1 MITLYAMPF
10 LREIRDML
18 LFAHSDN
25 LISEEDVIKL
35 RKKLVNQMKSALNS
49 SVIKR

>member
-1 MITLYAMPF
+1 MPS

-25 LISEEDVIKL
+25 LISEEEATLSYRIGVMTSLTLIF
-35 RKKLVNQMKSALNS
+35 
-49 SVIKR
+49 